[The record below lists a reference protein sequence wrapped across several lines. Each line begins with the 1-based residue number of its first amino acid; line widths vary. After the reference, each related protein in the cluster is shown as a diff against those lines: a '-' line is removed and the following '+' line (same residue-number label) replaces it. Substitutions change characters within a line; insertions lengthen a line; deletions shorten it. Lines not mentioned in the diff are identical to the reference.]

1 MSQNFTARH
10 EGETIVYTD
19 GICNCGKKDSHI
31 TASLCLTSS
40 PKYLMLPKPLMLL
53 LAETDWY

>member
-10 EGETIVYTD
+10 EGETTVYT
-19 GICNCGKKDSHI
+19 GCICNCGKKDSYI

-40 PKYLMLPKPLMLL
+40 PKYLMLPKPLRLL
-53 LAETDWY
+53 LAETDLY